1 VFWIGVTHGGAAI
14 TALHAQAAA
23 RLAALGFLPEGRGYT
38 AHLTIGRVKDPGRAK
53 PRGLRE
59 PLHAVPADC
68 GTSRISALTL
78 FRSRLSPR
86 WAAYEPLL
94 RVPLRE

>member
-1 VFWIGVTHGGAAI
+1 MFWIGVTHGGAAM

-59 PLHAVPADC
+59 PCTQCPLTAERPASQRSHSSGAGC
-68 GTSRISALTL
+68 LPAGRPTSPSCE
-78 FRSRLSPR
+78 
-86 WAAYEPLL
+86 YH
-94 RVPLRE
+94 

>member
-1 VFWIGVTHGGAAI
+1 MFWIGVTHGGAAM

-59 PLHAVPADC
+59 PLHA
-68 GTSRISALTL
+68 ALTL